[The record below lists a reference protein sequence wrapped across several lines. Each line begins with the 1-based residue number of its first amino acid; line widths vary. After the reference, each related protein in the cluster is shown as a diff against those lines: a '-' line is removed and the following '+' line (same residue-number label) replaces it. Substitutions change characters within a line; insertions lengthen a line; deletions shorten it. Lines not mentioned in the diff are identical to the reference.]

1 MQMRLS
7 REELFLL
14 LEESQ
19 QQNEAVEMEV
29 EECRVAIENYKNI
42 KEQLEKVWDLLKPVG
57 GDSTALPTTRDGALV
72 MTRGAASPQPV
83 MGLWGPLW

>member
-42 KEQLEKVWDLLKPVG
+42 KEQLEKVFPHPNRFST

-72 MTRGAASPQPV
+72 MTRGAEYA
-83 MGLWGPLW
+83 

>member
-42 KEQLEKVWDLLKPVG
+42 KEQLEKVFPQA
-57 GDSTALPTTRDGALV
+57 TARPC
-72 MTRGAASPQPV
+72 PQPV
-83 MGLWGPLW
+83 MGPL